1 MKLIVFFFICRRKA
15 LNEVFAHAV
24 LGKHENVVRYFTAW
38 AEDKHMLIQ
47 NEFCNGGSL
56 QDAIEKHRANG
67 TCFSESEVRL
77 ILLHLAEG
85 LR

>member
-1 MKLIVFFFICRRKA
+1 M
-15 LNEVFAHAV
+15 FAHAV

-56 QDAIEKHRANG
+56 QDAIEKHRASG
-67 TCFSESEVRL
+67 TYFSESEIRT

-85 LR
+85 LRY